1 MGAEL
6 PREVTGSHG
15 RPSLR
20 SSLSLFALQTARSP
34 RTRGCAAQSCPIRSL
49 PRGASPRN
57 PTLPRLPMAP
67 PSPRRAARAASVTGC
82 PSLRISGD
90 LPRPPSR
97 QVGQGRA
104 ALSEGPAGCLY
115 GCRGAKSHGW
125 ALQICPFHSFLSG
138 LFQVA
143 FPACLPLL
151 REQRVTGCGKVVMPS
166 AVDFF
171 VSD

>member
-1 MGAEL
+1 MGAEP
-6 PREVTGSHG
+6 PREVAGSHCG
-15 RPSLR
+15 SALR
-20 SSLSLFALQTARSP
+20 SSLVLFALQTARSP
-34 RTRGCAAQSCPIRSL
+34 RTRGCATLSCPTRSL

-67 PSPRRAARAASVTGC
+67 PSQRRAARAASVTGC

-97 QVGQGRA
+97 QVGPGRA

-115 GCRGAKSHGW
+115 GCYGEKSHGW
-125 ALQICPFHSFLSG
+125 ALQICPFHSFLG
-138 LFQVA
+138 CLFRVA
-143 FPACLPLL
+143 FAAHLLLL
-151 REQRVTGCGKVVMPS
+151 REQRVTGCRKVVMPS

-171 VSD
+171 CF